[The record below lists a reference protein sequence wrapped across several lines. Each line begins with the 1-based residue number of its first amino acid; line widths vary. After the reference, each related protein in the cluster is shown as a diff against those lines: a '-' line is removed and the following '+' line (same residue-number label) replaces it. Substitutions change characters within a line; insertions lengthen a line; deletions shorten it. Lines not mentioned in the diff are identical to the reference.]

1 MKKRTLSFA
10 WWKIYRAAPARRAS
24 TQSSGVLGIWLFS
37 ADAIATR
44 REARASLKAPR
55 ELVAKGAV

>member
-1 MKKRTLSFA
+1 MVENLPG
-10 WWKIYRAAPARRAS
+10 RARPKGLARSRRAS
-24 TQSSGVLGIWLFS
+24 WEHGFFS

-44 REARASLKAPR
+44 REARASLEAPR